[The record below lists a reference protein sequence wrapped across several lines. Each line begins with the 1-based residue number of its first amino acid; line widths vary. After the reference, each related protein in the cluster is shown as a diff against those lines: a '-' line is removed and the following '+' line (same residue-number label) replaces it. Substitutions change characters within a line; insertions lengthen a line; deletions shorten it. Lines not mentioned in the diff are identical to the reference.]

1 MFSRRIG
8 ILARLLRKNQGEK
21 FVFNMKS
28 FVVPAALVFASILG
42 TSTAKAENPACYTLA
57 SLQGS
62 WSVVATYGANVAIAL
77 GQRYL
82 DGGGNLTGVFT
93 LNAPVVGDPNGA
105 RVISTGTQAGTTN
118 VNCDGSGT
126 FNRVLTSSLG
136 IVTNQVDNFIITAG
150 VVKNGQLIA
159 TSIADA
165 VQTPSALV
173 PGGIF
178 VTRVH
183 TRLPDRPGPTQP

>member
-1 MFSRRIG
+1 MFNKKSRLVQIAV
-8 ILARLLRKNQGEK
+8 L
-21 FVFNMKS
+21 S
-28 FVVPAALVFASILG
+28 FSVLGASA
-42 TSTAKAENPACYTLA
+42 AKAENPACYTLA
-57 SLQGS
+57 SIQGS
-62 WSVVATYGANVAIAL
+62 WAVLATYGANIALAL

-82 DGGGNLTGVFT
+82 DASGNLSGVYT

-105 RVISTGTQAGTTN
+105 RVISTGTQAGTAT

-126 FNRVLTSSLG
+126 FIRVLTSSGG
-136 IVTNQVDNFIITAG
+136 IVTNQVDNFIITKAI
-150 VVKNGQLIA
+150 VKDGQFIA
-159 TSIADA
+159 TEIADA

>member
-1 MFSRRIG
+1 
-8 ILARLLRKNQGEK
+8 
-21 FVFNMKS
+21 MKS
-28 FVVPAALVFASILG
+28 IFVPAALLSVSVLG
-42 TSTAKAENPACYTLA
+42 IPAAYAENPSCYTLA

-62 WSVVATYGANVAIAL
+62 WALVATYGANVAVAFGERVIDAN
-77 GQRYL
+77 
-82 DGGGNLTGVFT
+82 GNLSGVYV

-105 RVISTGTQAGTTN
+105 RAISTGTQVGTVS
-118 VNCDGSGT
+118 VNCDGTGT
-126 FNRVLTSSLG
+126 VTRVLTSSTG
-136 IVTNQVDNFIITAG
+136 VVTNQVDNFIITGAIM
-150 VVKNGQLIA
+150 KKGQLIA
-159 TSIADA
+159 TSLADA

>member
-1 MFSRRIG
+1 MS
-8 ILARLLRKNQGEK
+8 
-21 FVFNMKS
+21 
-28 FVVPAALVFASILG
+28 AAN
-42 TSTAKAENPACYTLA
+42 AENPPCYTLA

-62 WSVVATYGANVAIAL
+62 WTLVATYGANVAVAF

-82 DGGGNLTGVFT
+82 DGNGNLSGVFV
-93 LNAPVVGDPNGA
+93 LNAPTAGSTTGE
-105 RVISTGTQAGTTN
+105 RTISTGTQAGTVTL
-118 VNCDGSGT
+118 NCDGSGT

-136 IVTNQVDNFIITAG
+136 VVTNQVDDFIITAAI
-150 VVKNGQLIA
+150 VKNGQFIA
-159 TSIADA
+159 TAIADA
-165 VQTPSALV
+165 VRTPSALV